1 MEISTA
7 AHFGWGLS
15 RVRGGGELQPITNY
29 WIKHVRTPISKIAKW
44 TTTHVKKKFIFFF
57 SILELG
63 KCMWVLLFH
72 LLLFLKFLKGEGFI
86 LDEVFFF
93 LEKERGAW
101 VYLFTIFFVNFFII
115 YILLSYF
122 LPLKG
127 GGWHRFY
134 FSPFLL
140 FFVLCVKLLLPLFTL
155 ARGRGCGFFS
165 ILLLLLFFKIF
176 LVLFLLFEGWKG
188 AWAF

>member
-1 MEISTA
+1 M
-7 AHFGWGLS
+7 
-15 RVRGGGELQPITNY
+15 
-29 WIKHVRTPISKIAKW
+29 SKKNS
-44 TTTHVKKKFIFFF
+44 FFF

-127 GGWHRFY
+127 GGWHGFY

-140 FFVLCVKLLLPLFTL
+140 FFVLCVKLLLPFFTL
-155 ARGRGCGFFS
+155 AGGRGCGFFS
-165 ILLLLLFFKIF
+165 ILLLLLFLKIF